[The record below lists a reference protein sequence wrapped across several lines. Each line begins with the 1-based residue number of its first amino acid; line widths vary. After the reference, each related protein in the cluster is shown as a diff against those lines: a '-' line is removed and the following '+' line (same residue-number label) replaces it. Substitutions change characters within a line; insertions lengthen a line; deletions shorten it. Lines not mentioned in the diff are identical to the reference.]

1 MAEVA
6 TASAADTPPTAG
18 RAAPRAAQPGPNHAP
33 PAQVADAAR
42 DEAPGRGGPPA
53 PPPDAVEARAPPA
66 AAEVQAQAREAA
78 LRAAHAAEVAR
89 LRAAHAAEVARLRAE
104 HGVALRR
111 AVEAGWRERD
121 GARAGD
127 VRAPPATVEGR
138 VGATGS
144 VGEPPRPRRTRSWWS
159 WLVWRGGGRD

>member
-53 PPPDAVEARAPPA
+53 PPPDAVVARAPPA

-89 LRAAHAAEVARLRAE
+89 LRAE
-104 HGVALRR
+104 HGAALRR
-111 AVEAGWRERD
+111 AVEAGWRERY